1 MLLTVVVLT
10 IGYLVLKH
18 IKLST
23 SFLQHPL
30 VFEVNGWQI
39 QIKMT
44 SLQIGSDTFK
54 TNQTHINS
62 SNPQPQ
68 RPTRVTRPSGPS
80 GPRTTRATRFTRP
93 SNFTRHTRFSTINSS
108 NPQPQRPT
116 RVTRPTGPPGPRTT
130 RATGPSGPRTTMFTR
145 PPKSTSNLPYF
156 TNRGKGCRSD
166 GMMGRCNTSTSPA
179 PGCSYGKMLRE
190 HFLSDAGEV
199 VTI

>member
-62 SNPQPQ
+62 SNPQ
-68 RPTRVTRPSGPS
+68 T
-80 GPRTTRATRFTRP
+80 
-93 SNFTRHTRFSTINSS
+93 
-108 NPQPQRPT
+108 QRPT
-116 RVTRPTGPPGPRTT
+116 RVTRPTGPSGPRTT